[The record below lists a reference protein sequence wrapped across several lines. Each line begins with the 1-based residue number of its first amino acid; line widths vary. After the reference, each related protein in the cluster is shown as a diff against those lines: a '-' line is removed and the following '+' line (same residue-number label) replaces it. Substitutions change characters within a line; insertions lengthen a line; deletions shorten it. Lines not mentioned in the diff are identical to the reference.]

1 MGISKLI
8 LKFTQGCKRPRKSQH
23 NNEGE
28 ENSWRIKL
36 PGFKTYQKAK
46 ILKTML
52 YGPKKK
58 EGGGKQ
64 VNGREQRT
72 KKQIYVILSIDLGQ
86 RSKNNRIGQK

>member
-58 EGGGKQ
+58 KKKKVGANRSMEE
-64 VNGREQRT
+64 NREPRN
-72 KKQIYVILSIDLGQ
+72 
-86 RSKNNRIGQK
+86 RSM

>member
-1 MGISKLI
+1 MKE
-8 LKFTQGCKRPRKSQH
+8 K
-23 NNEGE
+23 

-58 EGGGKQ
+58 
-64 VNGREQRT
+64 
-72 KKQIYVILSIDLGQ
+72 KKEAGQIGQWKRIENQEIDLC
-86 RSKNNRIGQK
+86 NTVN

>member
-52 YGPKKK
+52 YGPKKRW
-58 EGGGKQ
+58 G
-64 VNGREQRT
+64 
-72 KKQIYVILSIDLGQ
+72 QIGQWKRIENQEIDLC
-86 RSKNNRIGQK
+86 NTVN

>member
-58 EGGGKQ
+58 RRWG
-64 VNGREQRT
+64 
-72 KKQIYVILSIDLGQ
+72 QIGQWKRIENQEIDLC
-86 RSKNNRIGQK
+86 NTVN

>member
-23 NNEGE
+23 NNGE

-52 YGPKKK
+52 YGPKK
-58 EGGGKQ
+58 
-64 VNGREQRT
+64 RWEQIGQWKRIEN
-72 KKQIYVILSIDLGQ
+72 QEIDLC
-86 RSKNNRIGQK
+86 NTVN